1 MSPVAPITQLPIQR
15 KIIHVDMDC
24 FFAAVE
30 MRDTPALRDIPIAI
44 GGRSEQRGVIS
55 TCNYLARKYGV
66 RSAMPTA
73 RAFQLCPHLTLVA
86 GRMGV
91 YKEVSQQIRAIFQ
104 RYTDKIEPLSL
115 DEAYLDVTDCSLLHG
130 SATLI
135 AEDIRRAIREELG
148 LTASAGIAPVK
159 FIAKIASDL
168 NKPDGQFVVTP
179 DAVPAFVAD
188 LPLEKIPGVGKVTIQ
203 RLHERGLY
211 LGRDVQHYD
220 RHMLL
225 QQFGKFGQS
234 LWSRAHG
241 IDEREVVV
249 ERARKSVG
257 VERTFSHNIR
267 TYNECWEVIERLYPE
282 LENRLRRVK
291 PDLTIARQGVKVK
304 FADFQQTT
312 VEHTQGRLDK
322 TQFTALLKEALTRQK
337 DREIRLIG
345 INVGLELGTKAQQL
359 SFEGF

>member
-1 MSPVAPITQLPIQR
+1 MAENESEQSTQR

-30 MRDTPALRDIPIAI
+30 MRDNPALQQVPIAI

-55 TCNYLARKYGV
+55 TCNYIARKFGV

-73 RAFQLCPHLTLVA
+73 QAMKLCPDLVLIP
-86 GRMGV
+86 GRMAV

-104 RYTDKIEPLSL
+104 RYTSLIEPLSL
-115 DEAYLDVTDCSLLHG
+115 DEAYLDVTHCTLHRG

-135 AEDIRRAIREELG
+135 AQDIRQAIREELH

-159 FIAKIASDL
+159 FIAKIASDM
-168 NKPDGQFVVTP
+168 NKPDGQYVVTP
-179 DAVPAFVAD
+179 AEVPAFVAD
-188 LPLEKIPGVGKVTIQ
+188 LALEKIPGVGKVTIQ
-203 RLHERGLY
+203 KLHEHGLY
-211 LGRDVQHYD
+211 LGKDVQRYD
-220 RHMLL
+220 RTKLL

-249 ERARKSVG
+249 SRERKSVG
-257 VERTFSHNIR
+257 VERTFSQNIR
-267 TYNECWEVIERLYPE
+267 EYDECWQVIERLYPE
-282 LENRLRRVK
+282 LESRLKRVR
-291 PDLTIARQGVKVK
+291 PDLRIARQGIKIK

-312 VEHTQGRLDK
+312 VEHSQPVLEKR
-322 TQFTALLKEALTRQK
+322 QFAALLTEALTRQK
-337 DREIRLIG
+337 GREIRLIG
-345 INVGLELGTKAQQL
+345 MSVGLELGTKAQQL
-359 SFEGF
+359 SFEW

>member
-1 MSPVAPITQLPIQR
+1 MSLLSPSKPGKAQK

-30 MRDTPALRDIPIAI
+30 MRDNPDLRDIPIAI

-66 RSAMPTA
+66 RSAMPTG
-73 RAFQLCPHLTLVA
+73 RAMQLCPHLTLVS
-86 GRMGV
+86 GRMSV
-91 YKEVSQQIRAIFQ
+91 YKEVSGQIREIFQ

-115 DEAYLDVTDCSLLHG
+115 DEAYLDVTDCELCHG

-135 AEDIRRAIREELG
+135 AEDIRRAIREELN

-168 NKPDGQFVVTP
+168 NKPDGQYVVTP
-179 DAVPAFVAD
+179 DQIPAFVED
-188 LPLEKIPGVGKVTIQ
+188 LKLEKIPGVGKVTIQ
-203 RLHERGLY
+203 KLHDKGLY
-211 LGRDVQHYD
+211 LGKDVQQYD
-220 RHMLL
+220 RHLLL

-249 ERARKSVG
+249 ERERKSVG
-257 VERTFSHNIR
+257 VERTFSQNIS
-267 TYNECWEVIERLYPE
+267 TYEQCWEVIERLFPE
-282 LENRLRRVK
+282 LEKRLKRVR
-291 PDLTIARQGVKVK
+291 PELNIAKQGVKVK

-312 VEHTQGRLDK
+312 VEHTQPKLDK
-322 TQFTALLKEALTRQK
+322 AQFEGLLKEALTRQQ

-345 INVGLELGTKAQQL
+345 ISVGLELGTRAQQL
-359 SFEGF
+359 SLF

>member
-1 MSPVAPITQLPIQR
+1 MVQQTPTSNLQR
-15 KIIHVDMDC
+15 KIIHIDMDC

-30 MRDTPALRDIPIAI
+30 MRDNPELRDIPIAI

-73 RAFQLCPHLTLVA
+73 QAMKLCPHLTLVA
-86 GRMGV
+86 GRMSV

-115 DEAYLDVTDCSLLHG
+115 DEAYLDVTDCELLHG

-135 AEDIRRAIREELG
+135 AEDIRRAIREELD
-148 LTASAGIAPVK
+148 LTASAGVAPVK
-159 FIAKIASDL
+159 FIAKVASDL
-168 NKPDGQFVVTP
+168 NKPDGQFVVIP
-179 DAVPAFVAD
+179 DEVPDFVAD
-188 LPLEKIPGVGKVTIQ
+188 LKLEKIPGVGKVTIQ
-203 RLHERGLY
+203 KLHERGLY
-211 LGRDVQHYD
+211 VGRDVQNYD
-220 RHMLL
+220 HHLLL

-241 IDEREVVV
+241 LDNREVVV
-249 ERARKSVG
+249 ERERKSVG
-257 VERTFSHNIR
+257 VERTFSKNISS
-267 TYNECWEVIERLYPE
+267 YDECWQVVESLFPE
-282 LENRLRRVK
+282 LEKRLRRVR
-291 PDLTIARQGVKVK
+291 PDLNIAKQGIKVK

-312 VEHTQGRLDK
+312 VEHGQPKLDK
-322 TQFTALLKEALTRQK
+322 SQFVALLTEALTRQK
-337 DREIRLIG
+337 GREIRLIG
-345 INVGLELGTKAQQL
+345 LSVGLDLGLKAQQL

>member
-1 MSPVAPITQLPIQR
+1 MPDTYPEQR
-15 KIIHVDMDC
+15 KIVHVDMDC

-30 MRDTPALRDIPIAI
+30 MRDNPDLQNIPIAI

-55 TCNYLARKYGV
+55 TCNYLARKYGI

-73 RAFQLCPHLTLVA
+73 QAMKLCPHLTLVP

-115 DEAYLDVTDCSLLHG
+115 DEAYLDVTACELFHG

-135 AEDIRRAIREELG
+135 AQDIRRAIEEELH

-168 NKPDGQFVVTP
+168 NKPNGQYVVTP
-179 DAVPAFVAD
+179 DEVGPFVAN
-188 LPLEKIPGVGKVTIQ
+188 LKLEKIPGVGKVTIQ
-203 RLHERGLY
+203 KLHEQGLY
-211 LGRDVQHYD
+211 TGQDVQAYD
-220 RHMLL
+220 RHLLL

-234 LWSRAHG
+234 LWSRSHG
-241 IDEREVVV
+241 IDDREVVV
-249 ERARKSVG
+249 ERQRKSVG
-257 VERTFSHNIR
+257 VERTFSRNISD
-267 TYNECWEVIERLYPE
+267 YEQCWQVVEALYPE
-282 LENRLRRVK
+282 LENRLKRVR
-291 PDLTIARQGVKVK
+291 PMMNIAKQSIKVK

-312 VEHTQGRLDK
+312 VEHSLPSLDK
-322 TQFTALLKEALTRQK
+322 SQFVGLLKEALTRQK
-337 DREIRLIG
+337 GREIRLIG
-345 INVGLELGTKAQQL
+345 IGVGLDYGIKAQQL

>member
-1 MSPVAPITQLPIQR
+1 MSENDSGQPAQK

-30 MRDTPALRDIPIAI
+30 MRDNPALQQVPIAI

-55 TCNYLARKYGV
+55 TCNYLARKFGV

-73 RAFQLCPHLTLVA
+73 QAMKLCPDLVLIP
-86 GRMGV
+86 GRMSV
-91 YKEVSQQIRAIFQ
+91 YKEVSQQIREIFQ
-104 RYTDKIEPLSL
+104 RYTSLIEPLSL
-115 DEAYLDVTDCSLLHG
+115 DEAYLDVTLCPLHRG

-135 AEDIRRAIREELG
+135 AQDIRQSIREELH

-159 FIAKIASDL
+159 FIAKIASDM

-179 DAVPAFVAD
+179 ADIPAFVAE

-203 RLHERGLY
+203 KLHEHGLY
-211 LGRDVQHYD
+211 LGKDVQAYD
-220 RHMLL
+220 RTKLL

-249 ERARKSVG
+249 SRERKSVG
-257 VERTFSHNIR
+257 VERTFSQNIR
-267 TYNECWEVIERLYPE
+267 EYDECWQVIERLYPE
-282 LENRLRRVK
+282 LESRLKRVR
-291 PDLTIARQGVKVK
+291 PDLRIARQGIKIK

-312 VEHTQGRLDK
+312 VEHSQPVLEKR
-322 TQFTALLKEALTRQK
+322 QFAVLLSEALTRQK
-337 DREIRLIG
+337 GREIRLIG
-345 INVGLELGTKAQQL
+345 MSVGLELGTKAQQL
-359 SFEGF
+359 SFNW